1 MDFLCPYHRGGE
13 AEGHHEDVMQHQKQ
27 LPAQEAHHSGPC
39 RARAALLVTFDLL
52 LVPVAQEHGVDV
64 VGEVRR
70 GEEDVG
76 VGQPVTEE
84 ERSALLFGLRRS
96 RRCSQESQ
104 RNSQQTVRTSTF
116 SAVYPNRSVTCR

>member
-1 MDFLCPYHRGGE
+1 
-13 AEGHHEDVMQHQKQ
+13 MQHQKQ
-27 LPAQEAHHSGPC
+27 LPAQETHHSGPC

-84 ERSALLFGLRRS
+84 ERSALLFGL
-96 RRCSQESQ
+96 
-104 RNSQQTVRTSTF
+104 
-116 SAVYPNRSVTCR
+116 